1 MACVPVSTKD
11 KLGWAALLVAATI
24 VAYVNGVG
32 GAFTYDDKAVIRDD
46 PRIRTPAGLSEIVR
60 TPYFGG
66 PRGSG
71 SAYRP
76 ALLVSYAA
84 QWWIHGA
91 DPRGFHAGN
100 IAFHAGAVLLLAWML
115 LRIGVSPPASFAAA
129 LLFAV
134 APIHVEAVTSLVGRG
149 ETQAA
154 LFVLADLH
162 FGLSVCDR
170 RRRWPVSLFAAL
182 LCYALALLT
191 KESAA
196 VAPALTGLLLVFMAE
211 GTLRRRLSTALRR
224 GWLLFA
230 GSAVVL
236 AFYLLQRAWVLGG
249 LLRAPGSGIFEAE
262 NALAPL
268 RWTARAANASLILW
282 RYVGRSVFPAHLSA
296 DESAWSIRVLPL
308 RSPLPVF
315 ATLLLASTTLLA
327 WKRMRESSRLAL
339 GLLLFVVAFLPT
351 ANLLFPIGTIFAER
365 IAYLPSAG
373 ICLILGV
380 LLVGRGA
387 AVFTDVSRSRRLAVA
402 GVALLFGARTVARIA
417 IWWSDESLFANS
429 LATAPA
435 SAKAE
440 YNFAYISSVDRDFA
454 AARAHYQGAVEIY
467 PGYWDAWAG
476 KGRVE
481 RELGLLPQAERSYK
495 KSIEVNAGYENGY
508 FGLGLV
514 REAMGRPREALAS
527 YREGFAHAPRSLPL
541 AYRWALVSGK
551 LALPEAASD
560 WKRALGLGS
569 GSAEVRTEYARWLR
583 QGGNDRESVLQA
595 REALRHDPGY
605 LPALRLLAERG
616 ERDGLVLSEALALE
630 QSYRLTH
637 SEKDFAELRRIAR
650 TYPPYGE
657 RWRSLGL
664 PAPSAKAAQTP

>member
-1 MACVPVSTKD
+1 V
-11 KLGWAALLVAATI
+11 LVAATV
-24 VAYVNGVG
+24 VAYANGVG

-46 PRIRTPAGLSEIVR
+46 PRIRTPAGLSEILR

-76 ALLVSYAA
+76 ALLISYAA
-84 QWWIHGA
+84 QWWIHGP

-100 IAFHAGAVLLLAWML
+100 IAFHAGAVLLLAWLL

-154 LFVLADLH
+154 LFVFAYLH
-162 FGLSVCDR
+162 FGLSALDR
-170 RRRWPVSLFAAL
+170 RRRWPVSLVAAL

-196 VAPALTGLLLVFMAE
+196 VAPALAGLLLVFIAE
-211 GTLRRRLSTALRR
+211 GTLLRRMSTALRR

-230 GSAVVL
+230 GSVVVL
-236 AFYLLQRAWVLGG
+236 ALYLLVRAWVLGG
-249 LLRAPGSGIFEAE
+249 LLRAPGSGIFEVE

-268 RWTARAANASLILW
+268 GWTARAENASLILW

-296 DESAWSIRVLPL
+296 DESAWSIRALSP
-308 RSPLPVF
+308 RAPLPVF

-327 WKRMRESSRLAL
+327 WRRLRESGRLAL
-339 GLLLFVVAFLPT
+339 GVLLFVLAFLP
-351 ANLLFPIGTIFAER
+351 AGNLLFPIGTIFAER

-373 ICLILGV
+373 IFLILGV
-380 LLVGRGA
+380 LLVGRPS
-387 AVFTDVSRSRRLAVA
+387 AVFADVSRSRRLAVA
-402 GVALLFGARTVARIA
+402 GVALLFGARTVARNS

-429 LATAPA
+429 LATAPG

-440 YNFAYISSVDRDFA
+440 YNLAYIWSVDRNFA
-454 AARAHYQGAVEIY
+454 DARAHYQRAVEIY

-481 RELGLLPQAERSYK
+481 KELGLLPEAERSYK

-514 REAMGRPREALAS
+514 REAMGRPREALDS
-527 YREGFAHAPRSLPL
+527 YREGFAHVPRSLPL

-583 QGGNDRESVLQA
+583 QRGKDRESVLQA
-595 REALRHDPGY
+595 REALRRDPGY

-616 ERDGLVLSEALALE
+616 ERDGLILSEALALE
-630 QSYRLTH
+630 KAYRLTR
-637 SEKDFAELRRIAR
+637 SEKDFAELERIAESD
-650 TYPPYGE
+650 PPY
-657 RWRSLGL
+657 RARLRSLRL
-664 PAPSAKAAQTP
+664 PAPSATAAPTP